1 MSDDNSEKIS
11 REPVMKRRII
21 LVILGV
27 GIMIGGLSLPL
38 IPGTVGCN
46 NPSGWCQS
54 DAVITGL
61 VAAIATAGF
70 CVVTIGLKRRS

>member
-27 GIMIGGLSLPL
+27 GIMIGGFSLPL

-46 NPSGWCQS
+46 DPSGWCQS
-54 DAVITGL
+54 DAVFTAL
-61 VAAIATAGF
+61 AAAIATAGF